1 MAKFKEGDIVIFNEK
16 YIRNRGHLSRGGYSE
31 CLNHI
36 EKGNKP
42 VTVITISKNTST
54 ENPVYALDT
63 PIYQDLPF
71 YVREKEIKSVNNSIK
86 KL

>member
-16 YIRNRGHLSRGGYSE
+16 YIRNRGYLSRGGYPQ

-42 VTVITISKNTST
+42 VTVITISNSST
-54 ENPVYALDT
+54 ENPIYALDT